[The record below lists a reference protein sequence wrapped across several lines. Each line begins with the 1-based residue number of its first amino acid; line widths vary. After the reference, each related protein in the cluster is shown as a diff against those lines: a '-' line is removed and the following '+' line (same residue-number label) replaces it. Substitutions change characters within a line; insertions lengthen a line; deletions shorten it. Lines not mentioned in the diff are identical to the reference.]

1 VPFVPEDP
9 SVPLDPEVP
18 FVPDVP
24 FAPEVPFVP
33 EVPLAPEVPSVPL
46 DPSVPE
52 VPEVPTVEIAA
63 LTCAIV
69 ALYEDPAGF
78 WDVSPVI
85 TICIKSLSDTPV
97 AIVLSVSL

>member
-1 VPFVPEDP
+1 
-9 SVPLDPEVP
+9 
-18 FVPDVP
+18 VP
-24 FAPEVPFVP
+24 FAPLVPDVPFVP
-33 EVPLAPEVPSVPL
+33 EVPTL
-46 DPSVPE
+46 
-52 VPEVPTVEIAA
+52 EIAA

>member
-1 VPFVPEDP
+1 VP

-18 FVPDVP
+18 SVPLDPEVPSVPDVP
-24 FAPEVPFVP
+24 FAPEVPSVP
-33 EVPLAPEVPSVPL
+33 EVPLIPLVPSI
-46 DPSVPE
+46 PE

-63 LTCAIV
+63 PTCAIV

-97 AIVLSVSL
+97 AIVLSVSR